1 MGDNVEKTQKTKK
14 RVNLIN
20 SENNKIYKKQNLVTL
35 IDSENISHTKADK
48 IKKIIKSQGN
58 SIEIYI
64 YAMQNDNATA
74 KWHDEAKQNNWKEKR
89 LSGEREKN
97 KVDNKIIKDCMQ
109 SLENNKSA
117 DIFTI
122 CTSDNDY
129 IPIIEELRKS
139 SKKVILICEKKAS
152 DKLRKAA
159 SKVFEI

>member
-1 MGDNVEKTQKTKK
+1 M
-14 RVNLIN
+14 IN
-20 SENNKIYKKQNLVTL
+20 SENNKIHKKQNLVTL

-58 SIEIYI
+58 SIETYI
-64 YAMQNDNATA
+64 YAMQNDIHTA
-74 KWHDEAKQNNWKEKR
+74 KWHDIAKQNNWKEKS

-97 KVDNKIIKDCMQ
+97 KVDNKIMKDCMQ
-109 SLENNKSA
+109 ILKNNKSA

-129 IPIIEELRKS
+129 IPVIEELRKS
-139 SKKVILICEKKAS
+139 GKRVNLICEEKAS
-152 DKLRKAA
+152 DKLRKVA